1 LSWGEDIFAGSSGF
15 SKLIRPSA
23 ISAFSAVKKD
33 LRMEHRDSLIRQ
45 VADWIRTSKKVIVFT
60 GAGVST
66 ESGIPDFRS
75 PGGVWQKYNP
85 EDFYYQKFISSE
97 ASREKYWQMS
107 REFYEPLKNAEPNE
121 AHRAIAQ

>member
-1 LSWGEDIFAGSSGF
+1 
-15 SKLIRPSA
+15 
-23 ISAFSAVKKD
+23 
-33 LRMEHRDSLIRQ
+33 MEHRDSLIRQ

-85 EDFYYQKFISSE
+85 EDFYYQKFISSDDKVGMFDHLDK
-97 ASREKYWQMS
+97 APFPGR
-107 REFYEPLKNAEPNE
+107 RNRIFGL
-121 AHRAIAQ
+121 